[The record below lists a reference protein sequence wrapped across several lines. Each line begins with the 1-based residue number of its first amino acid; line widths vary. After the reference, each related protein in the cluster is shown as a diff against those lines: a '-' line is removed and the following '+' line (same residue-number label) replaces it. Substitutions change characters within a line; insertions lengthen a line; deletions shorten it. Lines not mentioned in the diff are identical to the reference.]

1 YTQAQES
8 PMTITTPITALA
20 PTSRAVGLRTAVQI
34 MERWNATQD
43 DMARIL
49 RVSRSS
55 INRAKSKLESITL
68 DDDQLDRISY
78 VLNIHA
84 ALRTLFDNPENVTG
98 FMTTENR
105 NAVFNGRTPLEVTVN
120 GGYVGLYG
128 THRRIDALRGGMW

>member
-1 YTQAQES
+1 MSLE
-8 PMTITTPITALA
+8 ALA
-20 PTSRAVGLRTAVQI
+20 PNVTSNAVGLRTAINI

-43 DMARIL
+43 DMCRVL

-55 INRAKSKLESITL
+55 ISRAKSKQESITL
-68 DDDQLDRISY
+68 DEDQLDRISY

-98 FMTTENR
+98 FMSMKNHNEF
-105 NAVFNGRTPLEVTVN
+105 FNGRTPLEVIVD
-120 GGYVGLYG
+120 GGYVGLYE

>member
-1 YTQAQES
+1 
-8 PMTITTPITALA
+8 MTITAPITAPA
-20 PTSRAVGLRTAVQI
+20 PTSNAVGLRTAVQI

-55 INRAKSKLESITL
+55 INRAKSKLEAITL

-98 FMTTENR
+98 FMTMKNHNEF
-105 NAVFNGRTPLEVTVN
+105 FNGRTPLEVIVN
-120 GGYVGLYG
+120 GGYVGLYE

>member
-1 YTQAQES
+1 
-8 PMTITTPITALA
+8 MTIAA
-20 PTSRAVGLRTAVQI
+20 PTTATAPTANAVGLRTAINI

-43 DMARIL
+43 DMSRVL

-68 DDDQLDRISY
+68 DEDQLDRISY

-98 FMTTENR
+98 FMSMKNHNEF
-105 NAVFNGRTPLEVTVN
+105 FNGRTPLEVIVN
-120 GGYVGLYG
+120 GGYAGLYE
-128 THRRIDALRGGMW
+128 TNRRIDALRGGMW

>member
-1 YTQAQES
+1 
-8 PMTITTPITALA
+8 
-20 PTSRAVGLRTAVQI
+20 VGLRTAAQI

-98 FMTTENR
+98 FMTMKNHNEF
-105 NAVFNGRTPLEVTVN
+105 FNGRTPLEVIVN
-120 GGYVGLYG
+120 GGYVGLYE

>member
-1 YTQAQES
+1 
-8 PMTITTPITALA
+8 MPITAPIAAPA
-20 PTSRAVGLRTAVQI
+20 PTSNAVGQRTAVQI

-98 FMTTENR
+98 FMTMKNHNEF
-105 NAVFNGRTPLEVTVN
+105 FNGRTPLEVIVN
-120 GGYVGLYG
+120 GGYVGLYE
-128 THRRIDALRGGMW
+128 TLRRIDELRGGMW